1 MNNQTD
7 ENKVVTMTEKQLEDV
22 IRMAVKTAMHEFQ
35 TEKYLPVYEKD
46 ERQEAPAFFSLL
58 ENIAS
63 VFLLNIVVV
72 SCIFIYAFGKIIFA
86 QTPIVAKVLS
96 FICIFD
102 ILVIAVLA
110 GKSIYEV
117 QKTKKIEVLN
127 SFFSAIMALAGLIVA
142 IVGAVFAYKAL

>member
-1 MNNQTD
+1 
-7 ENKVVTMTEKQLEDV
+7 MTEEQLERV
-22 IRMAVKTAMHEFQ
+22 IKSAVKNALYEMKKE
-35 TEKYLPVYEKD
+35 EKELPGLKED

-63 VFLLNIVVV
+63 IFLVNVIVL
-72 SCIFIYAFGKIIFA
+72 SGALIYAFGKVIIGQASIGVKAFS
-86 QTPIVAKVLS
+86 I
-96 FICIFD
+96 ICIFD
-102 ILVIAVLA
+102 ILIIAVLA